1 MYNYFITGTTKVKNY
16 IMDWK
21 LNKDTV
27 LLMKDLSNFDIVKIS
42 DEDKLI
48 CSTTVYFT
56 VIENKMYFSTLN
68 NISAKMKKDII
79 KILNLDG
86 ELTTDEVTEIRKRN
100 KTMLDKALELQKE
113 LLTSEL
119 SAFDRKKK
127 EMALNTIKRD
137 I

>member
-1 MYNYFITGTTKVKNY
+1 MYNYFITGTSKMKNY
-16 IMDWK
+16 MMDWK

-27 LLMKDLSNFDIVKIS
+27 LLMKDLSNFDIIKIS

-48 CSTTVYFT
+48 YSTTVYFT

-119 SAFDRKKK
+119 SAFEKKKK

>member
-1 MYNYFITGTTKVKNY
+1 MYNYFITGTSKMKNY
-16 IMDWK
+16 MMDWK

-27 LLMKDLSNFDIVKIS
+27 LLMKDLSNFDIIKIS

-48 CSTTVYFT
+48 YSTTVYFT

-68 NISAKMKKDII
+68 NINAKMKKDII

-86 ELTTDEVTEIRKRN
+86 ELTTDEVLEIRKRN

>member
-1 MYNYFITGTTKVKNY
+1 MYNYFITGTTKMKNY

>member
-1 MYNYFITGTTKVKNY
+1 MYNYFITGTNKMKNY
-16 IMDWK
+16 IMNWK

-27 LLMKDLSNFDIVKIS
+27 LLMRDLSNFDIVKIS

-48 CSTTVYFT
+48 YSTTVYFT